1 MFNTIYSQGHVYLHC
16 FDKYAEATKQH
27 NAKNFMR
34 SIKLFARN
42 YVSSIVSFLLTTISY
57 DRIIVHLRLTMT
69 QNKSNVTVSL
79 IIIMVLS
86 FKVTYYD
93 QTKMLFYLE
102 FQKTFNFNSTVL
114 STFNQYFI
122 IYILISILNSK

>member
-1 MFNTIYSQGHVYLHC
+1 MFDFHFMLKKIMFNTIYSQGHVYLHC

-42 YVSSIVSFLLTTISY
+42 YVSSIISFLLTMINY

-69 QNKSNVTVSL
+69 QNKSNVPVSR
-79 IIIMVLS
+79 IIILILS
-86 FKVTYYD
+86 FKVTNHD
-93 QTKMLFYLE
+93 QTKIF
-102 FQKTFNFNSTVL
+102 
-114 STFNQYFI
+114 FI
-122 IYILISILNSK
+122 